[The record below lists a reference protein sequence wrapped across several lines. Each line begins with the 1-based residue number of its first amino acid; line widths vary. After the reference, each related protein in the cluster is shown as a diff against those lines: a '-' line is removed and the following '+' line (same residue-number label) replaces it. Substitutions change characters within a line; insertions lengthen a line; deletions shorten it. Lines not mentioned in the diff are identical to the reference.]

1 MTKNISEENIVLPF
15 QLENSN
21 VRGRFG
27 RLGRVLDKILDQHN
41 YPEPVEALITEASII
56 TALIGQMLKLDWKLS
71 LQIRGNG
78 PIRLIATDYYGPTR
92 NKDSAN
98 IRAYASFDKERIDPN
113 IDPFSQIGDGYFA
126 VIINQ
131 GSKKTPY
138 QGITPLSGKSL
149 SDCAE
154 NYFFQSEQIPTRF
167 KVSYGQN
174 LFSSNEH
181 VWRAGGIMLQHLPS
195 SSNELDNLDR
205 ENSTSKIKDV
215 KDIEK
220 ENWSRV
226 NILLDTVDDLELIG
240 PNYSKELVLFRLF
253 NEENP
258 QTYNPESVYFG
269 CTCSE
274 EKVRQ
279 SMSIYSKK
287 EINHMTNED
296 GFLTADCQ
304 FCGMHYRLEPGTLGF
319 EAKK

>member
-1 MTKNISEENIVLPF
+1 MTKNITEENTVLPF

-21 VRGRFG
+21 IRGRFA
-27 RLGRVLDKILDQHN
+27 RLGSALDKILDQHD
-41 YPEPVEALITEASII
+41 YPKPVEALITEASII

-78 PIRLIATDYYGPTR
+78 PIRLIATDYYGPTSD
-92 NKDSAN
+92 KISAN
-98 IRAYASFDKERIDPN
+98 IRAYASFDKESVESSIDPY
-113 IDPFSQIGDGYFA
+113 SQIGDGYFA
-126 VIINQ
+126 IIINQ

-167 KVSYGQN
+167 SVSYGQN
-174 LFSSNEH
+174 LLSSNEH
-181 VWRAGGIMLQHLPS
+181 VWRGGGIMLQHLPN
-195 SSNELDNLDR
+195 SSNRPENLERD
-205 ENSTSKIKDV
+205 NSTSNTKGIKDN
-215 KDIEK
+215 EK

-226 NILLDTVDDLELIG
+226 NILLDTVEDLELIG

-253 NEENP
+253 NEENL

-287 EINHMTNED
+287 EIKHMTKED

-304 FCGMHYRLEPGTLGF
+304 FCGMHYSLKPETLGF

>member
-1 MTKNISEENIVLPF
+1 MTKKITSENTVLPF
-15 QLENSN
+15 QLENAD

-27 RLGRVLDKILDQHN
+27 RLESVLDKILDQHD
-41 YPEPVEALITEASII
+41 YPKPVEALITEASII
-56 TALIGQMLKLDWKLS
+56 TALVGQMLKLDWKLS
-71 LQIRGNG
+71 LQIRGKG
-78 PIRLIATDYYGPTR
+78 PIRLIATDYYGPTSD
-92 NKDSAN
+92 KATAN
-98 IRAYASFDKERIDPN
+98 IRAYASFDKEGIDTSV
-113 IDPFSQIGDGYFA
+113 DPFSQIGDGYFA
-126 VIINQ
+126 IIINQ

-149 SDCAE
+149 SNCAE

-167 KVSYGQN
+167 SVSYGQN
-174 LFSSNEH
+174 LFSSGEH
-181 VWRAGGIMLQHLPS
+181 AWRGGGIMLQHLPS
-195 SSNELDNLDR
+195 PSHRLDNLDQ
-205 ENSTSKIKDV
+205 ESSTSKIEGV
-215 KDIEK
+215 KDIET

-226 NILLDTVDDLELIG
+226 NILLDTVEDLELIG

-253 NEENP
+253 NEENL
-258 QTYNPESVYFG
+258 QTYSPESIYFG

-287 EINHMTNED
+287 EIKHMTNED

-304 FCGMHYRLEPGTLGF
+304 FCGTHYKLLPETLGF